1 MRDVYVDFKRGFGI
15 AASPKVGTL
24 SIVDFFFELHHGRKS
39 FPGEPSHGLRELGLA
54 HPASAAFDADVP
66 MIAIHR
72 DPYERIRS
80 TSQHRVVRERE
91 APARS
96 FRHFCERLGYFRGYS
111 SIAWHT
117 DAQTHWLGARPNR
130 YAAVLSLDELDTLPD
145 VVARL
150 TGQAAPAMSRS
161 HQMRDKPDWEPGLKE
176 MLEPWVADD
185 LRVGWN
191 GETSIGRTSD
201 NNPGGS

>member
-1 MRDVYVDFKRGFGI
+1 MPAEIVGRGHEAAAEMVRPYPVDPDPRDQRVR
-15 AASPKVGTL
+15 ASGQ
-24 SIVDFFFELHHGRKS
+24 
-39 FPGEPSHGLRELGLA
+39 PS
-54 HPASAAFDADVP
+54 
-66 MIAIHR
+66 
-72 DPYERIRS
+72 
-80 TSQHRVVRERE
+80 RERE

-117 DAQTHWLGARPNR
+117 DAQTHWLGTRTVR
-130 YAAVLSLDELDTLPD
+130 YAAILSLDELDTLPD